1 MSCTRRS
8 GSSSAASPATS
19 RMDRLKSF
27 LRDLRR
33 HSSSSRSGCGAAPR
47 TRASTTSNE
56 FKFQVNWTFRGPL
69 ISDKSALVDELRRT
83 IRDVNNF
90 PKPGIVF
97 KDVTPVLLD
106 ARLFAR
112 TVQLMAEPYRD
123 ARVTRV
129 VSIES
134 RGFLFGAPI
143 ALELG
148 AGLVPIRKPG
158 KLPAAT
164 QRIEYAL
171 EYGTDAL
178 EMHHDAVQPGDRV
191 MVVDDVLATGG
202 TANAAAQLVGGT
214 GAAVVGFS
222 FLIELDFL
230 KGRQRLQGRRVEAL
244 LHYA

>member
-1 MSCTRRS
+1 MS
-8 GSSSAASPATS
+8 
-19 RMDRLKSF
+19 
-27 LRDLRR
+27 
-33 HSSSSRSGCGAAPR
+33 
-47 TRASTTSNE
+47 
-56 FKFQVNWTFRGPL
+56 RGPL
-69 ISDKSALVDELRRT
+69 RSDKSTPPDISNVVEMVRRT

-90 PKPGIVF
+90 PNPGIVF

-106 ARLFAR
+106 VALFGQA
-112 TVQLMAEPYRD
+112 VQLMANPYRD
-123 ARVTRV
+123 ARITRV

-164 QRIEYAL
+164 QRVEYAL

-191 MVVDDVLATGG
+191 LIVDDVLATGG

-214 GAAVVGFS
+214 GASVAGFS

>member
-1 MSCTRRS
+1 
-8 GSSSAASPATS
+8 
-19 RMDRLKSF
+19 
-27 LRDLRR
+27 
-33 HSSSSRSGCGAAPR
+33 
-47 TRASTTSNE
+47 
-56 FKFQVNWTFRGPL
+56 L
-69 ISDKSALVDELRRT
+69 ISDKSTLVDELRRT

-123 ARVTRV
+123 ARITRV

-143 ALELG
+143 ALQLG

-158 KLPAAT
+158 KLPATT
-164 QRIEYAL
+164 QRIEYVL

-230 KGRQRLQGRRVEAL
+230 KGRHRLQGRRVEAL

>member
-1 MSCTRRS
+1 MLWSAGCSADHRLPAWSRS
-8 GSSSAASPATS
+8 RPFKFHWNVTCRGY
-19 RMDRLKSF
+19 LKSSDAQVLEQ
-27 LRDLRR
+27 LR
-33 HSSSSRSGCGAAPR
+33 G
-47 TRASTTSNE
+47 
-56 FKFQVNWTFRGPL
+56 
-69 ISDKSALVDELRRT
+69 T

-106 ARLFAR
+106 AALLGQA
-112 TVQLMAEPYRD
+112 VKLMAEPYRG
-123 ARVTRV
+123 ARINRV

-164 QRIEYAL
+164 QRVEYAL

-178 EMHHDAVQPGDRV
+178 EMHHDAIQGGDRV
-191 MVVDDVLATGG
+191 LVVDDVLATGG
-202 TANAAAQLVGGT
+202 TANAAAQLVAGT
-214 GAAVVGFS
+214 GASVVGFS

>member
-1 MSCTRRS
+1 MP
-8 GSSSAASPATS
+8 AATVV
-19 RMDRLKSF
+19 DDLK
-27 LRDLRR
+27 
-33 HSSSSRSGCGAAPR
+33 
-47 TRASTTSNE
+47 
-56 FKFQVNWTFRGPL
+56 
-69 ISDKSALVDELRRT
+69 RT

-106 ARLFAR
+106 
-112 TVQLMAEPYRD
+112 VQLFKQAVKLMADPYRD
-123 ARVTRV
+123 ARITRV

-164 QRIEYAL
+164 QRVAYAL
-171 EYGTDAL
+171 EYGSDAL

-191 MVVDDVLATGG
+191 LIVDDVLATGG
-202 TANAAAQLVGGT
+202 TANAAAQLVAVT
-214 GAAVVGFS
+214 GAAVTGFT
-222 FLIELDFL
+222 FLIELEFL

>member
-1 MSCTRRS
+1 MCET
-8 GSSSAASPATS
+8 SPTV
-19 RMDRLKSF
+19 RLKLF
-27 LRDLRR
+27 VKAPTPNWR
-33 HSSSSRSGCGAAPR
+33 SSRVRCDADRR
-47 TRASTTSNE
+47 TRAWMTSND
-56 FKFQVNWTFRGPL
+56 FKFHWSLMCRGPL
-69 ISDKSALVDELRRT
+69 TSAKSDVVDALRRA
-83 IRDVNNF
+83 IRDVKDF

-106 ARLFAR
+106 VALLERA
-112 TVQLMAEPYRD
+112 VKAMAEPFRG
-123 ARVTRV
+123 AGITRV

-143 ALELG
+143 ALELR

-178 EMHHDAVQPGDRV
+178 EMHHDAVQRADRV
-191 MVVDDVLATGG
+191 LIVDDVLATGG
-202 TANAAAQLVGGT
+202 TANAAAQLVSGT

-230 KGRQRLQGRRVEAL
+230 KGRQRLQGRRLEAL

>member
-1 MSCTRRS
+1 MS
-8 GSSSAASPATS
+8 
-19 RMDRLKSF
+19 
-27 LRDLRR
+27 
-33 HSSSSRSGCGAAPR
+33 
-47 TRASTTSNE
+47 
-56 FKFQVNWTFRGPL
+56 RGHL
-69 ISDKSALVDELRRT
+69 TSDKAGLVDELKRT

-106 ARLFAR
+106 VELFGQA
-112 TVQLMAEPYRD
+112 VKAMAQPYRD
-123 ARVTRV
+123 ARITRI

-134 RGFLFGAPI
+134 RGFLFGAPM

-164 QRIEYAL
+164 QRVEYAL

-191 MVVDDVLATGG
+191 LVVDDVLATGG

-214 GAAVVGFS
+214 GAAVAGFS
-222 FLIELDFL
+222 FLIELEFL

>member
-1 MSCTRRS
+1 M
-8 GSSSAASPATS
+8 
-19 RMDRLKSF
+19 
-27 LRDLRR
+27 
-33 HSSSSRSGCGAAPR
+33 
-47 TRASTTSNE
+47 
-56 FKFQVNWTFRGPL
+56 
-69 ISDKSALVDELRRT
+69 SDKSTLVDELRRT

-106 ARLFAR
+106 VKLFAQ

-178 EMHHDAVQPGDRV
+178 EMHYDAVQPGDRV
-191 MVVDDVLATGG
+191 LIVDDVLATGG

-214 GAAVVGFS
+214 GAAVAGFS